1 MQPNKHFAK
10 YFLLAVKS
18 EVKNFLMQRNPHYE
32 LKAMMA
38 RKGLTLRRVA
48 KAAGVE
54 YCRASEIL
62 SGARI
67 DPENLERLQFTIN
80 SEPLPA
86 LKGMPV

>member
-10 YFLLAVKS
+10 YFLLAV
-18 EVKNFLMQRNPHYE
+18 
-32 LKAMMA
+32 
-38 RKGLTLRRVA
+38 
-48 KAAGVE
+48 

-67 DPENLERLQFTIN
+67 DPENLERLKFTIN